1 MYLIMKNMNNM
12 VSKMIRK
19 GLPFIVAL
27 LAFAACEKPYKLE
40 LPLAVDSREYHL
52 SKSGGVARIFF
63 YTTHEWTIS
72 LEPADCT
79 WASINRTSGNGE
91 DDVEEIL
98 FSYDE
103 NTDPDREVTIVINAG
118 ELQEQIKLFQTGVAK
133 EWWDGS
139 FSVDDLV
146 VKPVN

>member
-1 MYLIMKNMNNM
+1 MKNMSNM

-27 LAFAACEKPYKLE
+27 LACAACEKPYKLE

-103 NTDPDREVTIVINAG
+103 NADPDREVTIVINAG
-118 ELQEQIKLFQTGVAK
+118 ELQEQIKLFQTGVVK

>member
-1 MYLIMKNMNNM
+1 MKNMSNM

-79 WASINRTSGNGE
+79 WASINRTSGSGAE
-91 DDVEEIL
+91 DVEEIL
-98 FSYDE
+98 VTYQQNSE
-103 NTDPDREVTIVINAG
+103 PDREVTIVINAG
-118 ELQEQIKLFQTGVAK
+118 ELQEQIKLFQTGVVK

>member
-1 MYLIMKNMNNM
+1 MNNM

-27 LAFAACEKPYKLE
+27 LAFAACEKSYKLE

-72 LEPADCT
+72 LEPVDCT

-103 NTDPDREVTIVINAG
+103 NADPDREVTIVINAG
-118 ELQEQIKLFQTGVAK
+118 ELQEQIKMFQTGVAK

>member
-1 MYLIMKNMNNM
+1 M
-12 VSKMIRK
+12 VSKIIRK

-72 LEPADCT
+72 LEPADCE

-98 FSYDE
+98 FNYDE
-103 NTDPDREVTIVINAG
+103 NADPDREVTIVINAG

-139 FSVDDLV
+139 LSVDDLV

>member
-1 MYLIMKNMNNM
+1 M

-103 NTDPDREVTIVINAG
+103 NADPDREVTIVINAG
-118 ELQEQIKLFQTGVAK
+118 ELQEQIKMFQTGVAK

>member
-1 MYLIMKNMNNM
+1 MNNM

-27 LAFAACEKPYKLE
+27 LAFISCEKPYKLE
-40 LPLAVDSREYHL
+40 LPLAVDSREYYL
-52 SKSGGVARIFF
+52 SKDEGVARIFF

-72 LEPADCT
+72 LEPVDCT

-103 NTDPDREVTIVINAG
+103 NADPDREVTIVINAG
-118 ELQEQIKLFQTGVAK
+118 ELQEQIKMFQTGVAK

>member
-1 MYLIMKNMNNM
+1 MKNMSNM

-52 SKSGGVARIFF
+52 SKSEGVARIFF

-103 NTDPDREVTIVINAG
+103 NADPDREVTIVINAG

>member
-1 MYLIMKNMNNM
+1 MKNMSNM

-63 YTTHEWTIS
+63 YTTYEWTIS

-79 WASINRTSGNGE
+79 WASINRTSGSGE

-103 NTDPDREVTIVINAG
+103 NTDPDREVTIVLNAG
-118 ELQEQIKLFQTGVAK
+118 ELLEQIKLFPTGVAK

>member
-1 MYLIMKNMNNM
+1 MSNM
-12 VSKMIRK
+12 VSNIIRK

-27 LAFAACEKPYKLE
+27 LALAACEKPFRLE

-52 SKSGGVARIFF
+52 GQKDGVARIFF
-63 YTTHEWTIS
+63 YTTKPWTIT
-72 LEPADCT
+72 LEPADCA
-79 WASINRTSGNGE
+79 WASINRTSGSGE

-98 FSYDE
+98 VTYEHNS
-103 NTDPDREVTIVINAG
+103 DPDREVFIVINAG
-118 ELQEQIKLFQTGVAK
+118 ELQEQIRLFQTGVAK

-146 VKPVN
+146 IKPVN

>member
-1 MYLIMKNMNNM
+1 MSNM

-19 GLPFIVAL
+19 GLPFIAAL
-27 LAFAACEKPYKLE
+27 LAFISCEKPFKLE

-52 SKSGGVARIFF
+52 SKKEGVARIFF
-63 YTTHEWTIS
+63 YTTKSWTIT
-72 LEPADCT
+72 LEPADCE
-79 WASINRTSGNGE
+79 WASLNRTSGSGE

-103 NTDPDREVTIVINAG
+103 NVDPDREVTIVINAG
-118 ELQEQIKLFQTGVAK
+118 ELQEQIKMFQTGVAK

-139 FSVDDLV
+139 LSVDDLV

>member
-1 MYLIMKNMNNM
+1 MNNM

-72 LEPADCT
+72 LEPVDCT

-103 NTDPDREVTIVINAG
+103 NADPDREVTIVINAG
-118 ELQEQIKLFQTGVAK
+118 ELQEQIKMFQTGVAK

>member
-1 MYLIMKNMNNM
+1 M

-72 LEPADCT
+72 LEPVDCT

-103 NTDPDREVTIVINAG
+103 NADPDREVTIVINAG
-118 ELQEQIKLFQTGVAK
+118 ELQEQIKMFQTGVAK

>member
-1 MYLIMKNMNNM
+1 MSNM

-27 LAFAACEKPYKLE
+27 LAFAACEKPYRLE

-52 SKSGGVARIFF
+52 SKNEGVARIFF
-63 YTTHEWTIS
+63 YTTMPWTIT
-72 LEPADCT
+72 LEPAECS
-79 WASINRTSGNGE
+79 WASINRTSGSGE

-98 FSYDE
+98 VTYGQNS
-103 NTDPDREVTIVINAG
+103 DPDREVTIVIKAG
-118 ELQEQIKLFQTGVAK
+118 ELQEQIRLFQTGVAK

-139 FSVDDLV
+139 CTVDDLV

>member
-1 MYLIMKNMNNM
+1 M

-103 NTDPDREVTIVINAG
+103 NADPDREVTIVINAG

>member
-1 MYLIMKNMNNM
+1 MKNMSKM

-27 LAFAACEKPYKLE
+27 LACAACEKPYKLE

-103 NTDPDREVTIVINAG
+103 NADPDREVTIVINAG
-118 ELQEQIKLFQTGVAK
+118 ELQEQIKMFQTGVAK

-139 FSVDDLV
+139 LSVDDLV

>member
-1 MYLIMKNMNNM
+1 MSNM

-19 GLPFIVAL
+19 GLPFIAAL
-27 LAFAACEKPYKLE
+27 LAFISCEKPFKLE

-52 SKSGGVARIFF
+52 SKKEGVARIFF
-63 YTTHEWTIS
+63 YTTKSWNIT
-72 LEPADCT
+72 LEPADCS
-79 WASINRTSGNGE
+79 WASINRTSGSGE

-98 FSYDE
+98 FTYQQNAE
-103 NTDPDREVTIVINAG
+103 IDRTVTIVINAG
-118 ELQEQIKLFQTGVAK
+118 DLQEKITMFQTGVAK

-139 FSVDDLV
+139 LSVDDLV